1 VNMFDSAP
9 HDGPIARRLASRLA
23 LAAAAALVLV
33 AVSAAYLEP
42 GFVITVANQL
52 WTCF

>member
-1 VNMFDSAP
+1 VSTLDSP
-9 HDGPIARRLASRLA
+9 QHSPMVSRLASRLA
-23 LAAAAALVLV
+23 LAAAAAVILV

>member
-1 VNMFDSAP
+1 MSTVESP
-9 HDGPIARRLASRLA
+9 QHGPIARRLASRLA
-23 LAAAAALVLV
+23 LAAAAALGLG
-33 AVSAAYLEP
+33 AVTAAYLEP

>member
-1 VNMFDSAP
+1 VSTLDSP
-9 HDGPIARRLASRLA
+9 QHSPMARRFVSRLA
-23 LAAAAALVLV
+23 LAAAAGLILV